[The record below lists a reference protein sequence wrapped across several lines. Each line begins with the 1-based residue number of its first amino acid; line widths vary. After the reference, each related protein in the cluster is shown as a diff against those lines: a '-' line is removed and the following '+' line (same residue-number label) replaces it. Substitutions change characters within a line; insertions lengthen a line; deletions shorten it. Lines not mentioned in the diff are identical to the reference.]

1 MYRNIWK
8 SHAGGCLMV
17 IRKREDSIEVLG
29 TGFICHSKGYL
40 ISCAHTMNLTDELGV
55 VVPQEINSFNPM
67 TQERANFIP
76 VSIAQY
82 DTQNDVSLLKFP
94 ENTPVHA
101 PTNIFGDSN
110 AQEVG
115 ASIACLGYPFAGF
128 GQHTL
133 KITSGIV
140 SSKVIAESGTKQFQ
154 VDAMIHD
161 GNSGGP
167 LIDLK
172 TSKIIGV
179 VSGRFSPAGNGE
191 GLMVG
196 NYQIGS
202 ESSIGLATTAT
213 YAIELMKAEGIH
225 V

>member
-1 MYRNIWK
+1 MI
-8 SHAGGCLMV
+8 
-17 IRKREDSIEVLG
+17 IRKKEDSIEVLG
-29 TGFICHSKGYL
+29 TGFICHSKGYV

-55 VVPQEINSFNPM
+55 VSPQDINSFNPM
-67 TQERANFIP
+67 TQERASFIP
-76 VSIAQY
+76 VTISQY
-82 DTQNDVSLLKFP
+82 DTQNDVALLKLP
-94 ENTPVHA
+94 DNTPVHA
-101 PTNIFGDSN
+101 PPNIFGN
-110 AQEVG
+110 AKTQEVG

-140 SSKVIAESGTKQFQ
+140 SSKVITENGTRQFQ
-154 VDAMIHD
+154 IDAMIHD

-172 TSKIIGV
+172 TGKIIGV
-179 VSGRFSPAGNGE
+179 VSGRFSPAGNG
-191 GLMVG
+191 GGMMVG

-202 ESSIGLATTAT
+202 ESSIGLATTIQ
-213 YAIELMKAEGIH
+213 YAIELLKAEGIN

>member
-8 SHAGGCLMV
+8 SHAGGCLMI

-29 TGFICHSKGYL
+29 SGFICHSKGYV
-40 ISCAHTMNLTDELGV
+40 ISCAHTINLTDELGV
-55 VVPQEINSFNPM
+55 VTPQDINAFNQM

-76 VSIAQY
+76 VTVAQY
-82 DTQNDVSLLKFP
+82 DAQNDVALLKFA
-94 ENTPVHA
+94 ENISLHVPA
-101 PTNIFGDSN
+101 NIFGAPTS
-110 AQEVG
+110 QEVG
-115 ASIACLGYPFAGF
+115 TSIACLGYPFAGF

-140 SSKVIAESGTKQFQ
+140 SSKVTNKNGTKQFQ
-154 VDAMIHD
+154 IDAMIHD

-167 LIDLK
+167 LIDLQ
-172 TSKIIGV
+172 TGKIIGV
-179 VSGRFSPAGNGE
+179 VSGRFSPAGNGG
-191 GLMVG
+191 GLMMG

-202 ESSIGLATTAT
+202 ESSIGLATTIDYAT
-213 YAIELMKAEGIH
+213 QLIKAEGLH